1 MVDENRW
8 SPRTAVRAFVLCA
21 IGLAALSAAAPRASA
36 QVPSPAKDPTGAWFQ
51 VTPYLWMASIK
62 GENTIG
68 IPGGDITVPIDVNF
82 GDIWSNL
89 KFAFSFHFEGGANH
103 GLGGFDFAY
112 IRLGVDDIEFIE
124 APGPIQ
130 PRGEYRF
137 TIVQTEFFGAY
148 RGNPT
153 GKTKFDLLG
162 GTRLN
167 NQNQDFSITGVG
179 DDLELVDISKTWVD
193 FFGGF
198 RIVSNLGRKV
208 FLGIR
213 GDAGTGG
220 SKFTG
225 NGIFTFGFQIS
236 SLVSLDLAFRYLY
249 INYETGVPNTPSF
262 YAYKADQYGIILGA
276 GFHF

>member
-1 MVDENRW
+1 L
-8 SPRTAVRAFVLCA
+8 AVCA
-21 IGLAALSAAAPRASA
+21 IGFAAAHTAATHASA
-36 QVPSPAKDPTGAWFQ
+36 QVPSPAKDPTAAWFQ
-51 VTPYLWMASIK
+51 VTPYLWFASIK

-68 IPGGDITVPIDVNF
+68 VPGGDVTVPIDVNF

-103 GLGGFDFAY
+103 GLGGLDFAY
-112 IRLGVDDIEFIE
+112 IRLGVDDITIVER
-124 APGPIQ
+124 PGPIELT
-130 PRGEYRF
+130 GDYRF

-153 GKTKFDLLG
+153 GTTKWDLLG
-162 GTRLN
+162 GTRIN
-167 NQNQDFSITGVG
+167 NQSQDLTVLGAG
-179 DDLELVDISKTWVD
+179 DGIELVDISKTWAD

-236 SLVSLDLAFRYLY
+236 QLVSLDLAFRYLY
-249 INYETGVPNTPSF
+249 INYDTGVPDTPSF
-262 YAYKADQYGIILGA
+262 YAYKADQYGLVLGI
-276 GFHF
+276 GFHI